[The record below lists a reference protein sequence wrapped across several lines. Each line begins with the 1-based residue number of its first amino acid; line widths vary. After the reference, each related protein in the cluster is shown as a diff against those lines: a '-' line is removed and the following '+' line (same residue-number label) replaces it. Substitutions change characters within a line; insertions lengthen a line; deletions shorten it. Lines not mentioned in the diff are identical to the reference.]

1 MKLKHPNGPTVVET
15 DNPEPYL
22 SQGWV
27 EVKSAPAKKAAKK
40 DAPPKGE

>member
-1 MKLKHPNGPTVVET
+1 MRLKHPDSTHAVET

-27 EVKSAPAKKAAKK
+27 EVKAAKKAA
-40 DAPPKGE
+40 PKPKPQDDIE